1 MPTPAQIEEQVNFE
15 RDAIRLGLKRLRKN
29 TKDLEEKI
37 RRLET
42 KVKVHEDRADEWM
55 TLYMKLEDKYN
66 KLKKENKENGCN

>member
-1 MPTPAQIEEQVNFE
+1 MSGSSHVLNDLIKVLRE
-15 RDAIRLGLKRLRKN
+15 R
-29 TKDLEEKI
+29 TKDVEEKI

>member
-1 MPTPAQIEEQVNFE
+1 MSGSSHALNDLIKVLRE
-15 RDAIRLGLKRLRKN
+15 R
-29 TKDLEEKI
+29 TEDLEKKI
-37 RRLET
+37 KSLET

>member
-1 MPTPAQIEEQVNFE
+1 MSGSSHVLNDLIKVLRE
-15 RDAIRLGLKRLRKN
+15 R

-37 RRLET
+37 GRLET

>member
-1 MPTPAQIEEQVNFE
+1 MSGSSHVLNDLIKVLRE
-15 RDAIRLGLKRLRKN
+15 R

-66 KLKKENKENGCN
+66 KLKEENKENGCN

>member
-1 MPTPAQIEEQVNFE
+1 MSGSSHVLNDLIKVLRE
-15 RDAIRLGLKRLRKN
+15 R

-42 KVKVHEDRADEWM
+42 QVKVHEDRADEWM